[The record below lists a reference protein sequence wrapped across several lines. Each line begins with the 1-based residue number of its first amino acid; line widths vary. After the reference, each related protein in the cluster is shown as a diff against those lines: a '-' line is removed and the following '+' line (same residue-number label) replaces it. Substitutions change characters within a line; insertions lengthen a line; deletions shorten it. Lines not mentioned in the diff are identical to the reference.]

1 MIALLR
7 IARAGIAWVIRN
19 PQIALLGLVVAVL
32 AYMRIEVGWLR
43 SRLDRAKAKAEG
55 LQQEVKA
62 HELRNEVE
70 NSIAA
75 DRGDP
80 RERLRSD
87 WSE

>member
-1 MIALLR
+1 MTWLFANWRL
-7 IARAGIAWVIRN
+7 V
-19 PQIALLGLVVAVL
+19 LLGLVVAVL

-43 SRLDRAKAKAEG
+43 SRLDRAKAKAAG

-70 NSIAA
+70 NRIAA

-80 RERLRSD
+80 RDRLRSD

>member
-1 MIALLR
+1 MIWLLRNWQLALL
-7 IARAGIAWVIRN
+7 AALAFALGVMGI
-19 PQIALLGLVVAVL
+19 
-32 AYMRIEVGWLR
+32 R
-43 SRLDRAKAKAEG
+43 SASLSGRLDRAKAKAAG

-70 NSIAA
+70 NRIAA

-80 RERLRSD
+80 RDSLRRH

>member
-43 SRLDRAKAKAEG
+43 SRLDRAQARAKELESYRNGRIEAD
-55 LQQEVKA
+55 EVDQSIGGDPA
-62 HELRNEVE
+62 AAREFLRN
-70 NSIAA
+70 
-75 DRGDP
+75 RKP
-80 RERLRSD
+80 
-87 WSE
+87 